1 MLSEDAER
9 ISKNHGAD
17 IHGGLNELYT
27 LMTTKFHLS
36 LAPLKT
42 PVTNYGNFML
52 IFNLLANNNIPN
64 GIPPLK

>member
-1 MLSEDAER
+1 MKIIE
-9 ISKNHGAD
+9 KK
-17 IHGGLNELYT
+17 LYT
-27 LMTTKFHLS
+27 LMTTKYELS